1 MLTIENIQKVHGTKY
16 EFSFLLFQV
25 FCTKVEQVNNSIKN
39 SYTFEFDIGITP
51 ELVIWLDR
59 NKDIEHNGYCIENNL
74 VDAVN
79 HIDIKNLKTC
89 SDFQF
94 MLQDYLNSI
103 QNDIKKN
110 FFTN

>member
-1 MLTIENIQKVHGTKY
+1 MLTIENIEKVNGTMMNFDS
-16 EFSFLLFQV
+16 EII
-25 FCTKVEQVNNSIKN
+25 FCTKVEQVNDSIKN
-39 SYTFEFDIGITP
+39 SYTFEFDIGLPTV

-59 NKDIEHNGYCIENNL
+59 NKDIQHNGYCIENNL

-79 HIDIKNLKTC
+79 HIDIENLKTY

-94 MLQDYLNSI
+94 MLQDYLDSI
-103 QNDIKKN
+103 QPEIKRN

>member
-1 MLTIENIQKVHGTKY
+1 MMNFDGEII
-16 EFSFLLFQV
+16 
-25 FCTKVEQVNNSIKN
+25 FCTKVEQVNDSVRN
-39 SYTFEFDIGITP
+39 SYTFEFDIGPTKLKLAHRL
-51 ELVIWLDR
+51 LVIWLDR

-79 HIDIKNLKTC
+79 HIDIENLKTY

-94 MLQDYLNSI
+94 MLQDYLDSI
-103 QNDIKKN
+103 ENDIKKN

>member
-1 MLTIENIQKVHGTKY
+1 MLTIENIQKVNGTMMNFDG
-16 EFSFLLFQV
+16 EII
-25 FCTKVEQVNNSIKN
+25 FCTKVEQVNDSVRN
-39 SYTFEFDIGITP
+39 SYTFEFDIGIP
-51 ELVIWLDR
+51 MVELVIWLDR

-79 HIDIKNLKTC
+79 HIDIENLKTY

-94 MLQDYLNSI
+94 MLQDYLDSI